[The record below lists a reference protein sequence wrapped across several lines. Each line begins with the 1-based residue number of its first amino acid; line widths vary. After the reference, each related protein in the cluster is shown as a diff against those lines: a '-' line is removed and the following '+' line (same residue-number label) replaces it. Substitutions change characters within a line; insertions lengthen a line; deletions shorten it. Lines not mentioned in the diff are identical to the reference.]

1 MSQISNIYQGDGA
14 DSISE
19 DGASDDEQNSSIDEP
34 EQEDEREEHD
44 DDYITDVEDDND
56 DQDESENDDNE
67 GDTEGNQN
75 THGEIPVIITD
86 RRHLQN
92 QSIERGECALRPIV
106 ANDRVAASAELPTIA
121 VTNFRSLGPRLQH
134 VKDDMLL
141 RQIDVLVGSET
152 WQKDSNRKL
161 KDDIEE
167 LLQIHGIE
175 YISCPRPNTKR
186 GRGVAILVNTK
197 RFSITKLDI
206 LVPSKLEVVWGI
218 LRPKEVTN
226 PNIF

>member
-19 DGASDDEQNSSIDEP
+19 DGASDDEQNSSIDVS
-34 EQEDEREEHD
+34 EQEDERQEHE

-67 GDTEGNQN
+67 GDMEDNLNIQ
-75 THGEIPVIITD
+75 GEIPVIITD
-86 RRHLQN
+86 RRHLQTQN
-92 QSIERGECALRPIV
+92 TERGECALRPIV

-134 VKDDMLL
+134 VKDDILL
-141 RQIDVLVGSET
+141 RQIDVLIGSET

-167 LLQIHGIE
+167 LLQIYGIDH
-175 YISCPRPNTKR
+175 ISCPRPNTKR
-186 GRGVAILVNTK
+186 GGGVAILVNTK
-197 RFSITKLDI
+197 KILYNKIRYFSSFKTRGGMGHLETKGSYKD
-206 LVPSKLEVVWGI
+206 
-218 LRPKEVTN
+218 
-226 PNIF
+226 